1 MRPQQEKEKYS
12 EKGVVWG
19 ELNEGTINNGLSNN
33 KGNIRVGAA
42 LGIAT
47 AGSRHHTG
55 PGGVE
60 GGNCCQ
66 MRRTAAGVGHI
77 MRAET

>member
-47 AGSRHHTG
+47 AGSRQSPYWARRGRGRKLLPDAEDSCRSG
-55 PGGVE
+55 PHYE
-60 GGNCCQ
+60 S
-66 MRRTAAGVGHI
+66 
-77 MRAET
+77 